1 MAINASETPETA
13 TAANNSGNANGSSEN
28 KNEYAGKDE
37 SKLKYP
43 RMLLERI
50 LANKR
55 KNAELEIE
63 ATQLKKIYHKLKQQV
78 RLQDATVSNETIEI
92 S

>member
-13 TAANNSGNANGSSEN
+13 TAANDAGNANGSSEN